1 MRRLNVQRSEM
12 DRRIQKFQFRV
23 QQRLNLA
30 DDEIARLQTYRS
42 SLEAEIT
49 EITDQLRRFKNQ
61 AGWEHN
67 NIQGKRQAI
76 ISEHEMVISRM
87 KAQHAAKMSEI
98 EKLHSEEIAH
108 YQEDFQKALDEV
120 EEWGQQCIQRETS
133 AIDSKLQSTTQAL
146 QKARQ
151 TKDLSQSEQEKY
163 ELDTSQKTLKFEAKR
178 IQRLEES
185 LNMKTQ
191 NRLDVLTSL
200 KERLAESIATLEDLE
215 RDHTNRMGG
224 ITSEIETTD
233 RRYNT
238 KVAQLNDKRNR
249 DLGNLQRRLEALT
262 AKTRTLEKAMTAT
275 AKRAQDEFESMQVSA
290 NELRNEVSIA
300 KEAAKS
306 AASEIPKTDLT
317 GEIDALN
324 KSQAELA
331 TKENQLMQFRTENE
345 SLKREIARLRHEK
358 MIQMRREFLK
368 QKSEQGSV

>member
-1 MRRLNVQRSEM
+1 M